1 RTIHRTH
8 RTIAATPITTHAIP
22 TSRSRL
28 HDTVGDAS
36 PHGRS
41 PSPHGAHG
49 PTVLAMPQSLVVE
62 NDGRLRVLRLN
73 RPERKNAL
81 NGELLGAIVGAV
93 RDAAEDHGVWALAL
107 MGNGDAFCSGLDL
120 SANDPDEADRASPP
134 DDAVDNF
141 AMIMRIDC
149 EKPILA
155 GVNGVAVGIGVSL
168 AMAADIRIAAPSARF
183 HPGYARVA
191 TSPDGGATVTIR
203 RHSVTRVRC
212 GSSSSS
218 AWCRQRRRTISAWS
232 VRSPKAIRNSRTD
245 SSPTG
250 GCSPESHRSRHSRR
264 SGSSAESRR
273 RPSFVRTSTKRPAL
287 RCTACRPR
295 TAAKLSVR

>member
-1 RTIHRTH
+1 
-8 RTIAATPITTHAIP
+8 
-22 TSRSRL
+22 
-28 HDTVGDAS
+28 
-36 PHGRS
+36 
-41 PSPHGAHG
+41 
-49 PTVLAMPQSLVVE
+49 MPQSLVVE

-107 MGNGDAFCSGLDL
+107 TGNGDAFCSGLDL
-120 SANDPDEADRASPP
+120 SANDADEADRASPP

-183 HPGYARVA
+183 HPGYARFA
-191 TSPDGGATVTIR
+191 TSPDGGATVTIPQALGYEGAMR
-203 RHSVTRVRC
+203 FFLEQRMV
-212 GSSSSS
+212 S
-218 AWCRQRRRTISAWS
+218 ATEVHDIGLVGEVAESDPEFEDRF
-232 VRSPKAIRNSRTD
+232 
-245 SSPTG
+245 SPTG